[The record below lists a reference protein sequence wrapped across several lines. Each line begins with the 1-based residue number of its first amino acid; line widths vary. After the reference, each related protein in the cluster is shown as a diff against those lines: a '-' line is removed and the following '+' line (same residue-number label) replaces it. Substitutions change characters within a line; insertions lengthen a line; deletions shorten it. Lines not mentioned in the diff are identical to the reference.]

1 MGIKNNVTYTEGT
14 VEQLGESVF
23 YGSSTVN
30 ASLWTD
36 YPDYTYAGI
45 ITTLNSNVDFSS
57 GDYTLFFYAKPS
69 GQTVGSFSQLARAC
83 CQAYNV
89 VYAEYN
95 DDPSDMR
102 TKIYW
107 SKMGLS
113 PTTSL
118 LLQYFI
124 LKTGNTGEGSCR
136 IVNAM
141 PFDFRGL
148 GMTLIPYAPNS
159 SAWFGSL
166 PLGIKESNVSTN
178 TNLLLGTGRL
188 DGPHG
193 FTNNFSEKVMIVD
206 DDGKGGFDHS
216 MAVTK
221 IKCFRGTFVQNL
233 LNDDP
238 SNTEESIYPNP
249 YTEFD
254 ENGNIKIS
262 LCAKLYKDTT
272 DGKFKIRIRQYING
286 ESVTLRNF
294 WFLTFRYNIVY

>member
-1 MGIKNNVTYTEGT
+1 MGIKNNVAYTDGT

-30 ASLWTD
+30 ASLWTN

-141 PFDFRGL
+141 PFDFDGYNTKNFS
-148 GMTLIPYAPNS
+148 GNTLTFGASYFGENIKCKHYLINS
-159 SAWFGSL
+159 MNVRENKIAVAKISGVSL
-166 PLGIKESNVSTN
+166 DDFILNVSFSV
-178 TNLLLGTGRL
+178 L
-188 DGPHG
+188 D
-193 FTNNFSEKVMIVD
+193 I
-206 DDGKGGFDHS
+206 
-216 MAVTK
+216 
-221 IKCFRGTFVQNL
+221 
-233 LNDDP
+233 ND
-238 SNTEESIYPNP
+238 NHYYQLP
-249 YTEFD
+249 YTEVSGGSIVCMIQPYIQLSSDATGWSLQFNNYFAD
-254 ENGNIKIS
+254 SIAENRFKQCSGHMFIYY
-262 LCAKLYKDTT
+262 AKK
-272 DGKFKIRIRQYING
+272 GI
-286 ESVTLRNF
+286 
-294 WFLTFRYNIVY
+294 